1 MLSNF
6 LKYKQKY
13 PSMSLFFNWT
23 VVDLQC
29 VNFRYTAKWFSYTYI
44 HAFFFLFFLDS
55 FPLQVIQ
62 NTEERSR
69 HSSAENFKMGDNKT
83 LQRLPTALRVKCKLL
98 NASHGSMMSAPA
110 TSPSS
115 LPATPPYPTV
125 VQSCW
130 PFIFLR
136 LSRSL
141 PMMPSPFSGAFILGP
156 QISSRLSM
164 DSEVWVGYASLW
176 HPLQPLLIF
185 IAIV

>member
-29 VNFRYTAKWFSYTYI
+29 GNFRCTAVIQLHI
-44 HAFFFLFFLDS
+44 HTCLFFFLDS

-62 NTEERSR
+62 NTEERSC

-110 TSPSS
+110 TSPAS

-130 PFIFLR
+130 PFYIPETLQVT
-136 LSRSL
+136 
-141 PMMPSPFSGAFILGP
+141 PYDA
-156 QISSRLSM
+156 
-164 DSEVWVGYASLW
+164 
-176 HPLQPLLIF
+176 QPLLRSLHPQ
-185 IAIV
+185 ASD